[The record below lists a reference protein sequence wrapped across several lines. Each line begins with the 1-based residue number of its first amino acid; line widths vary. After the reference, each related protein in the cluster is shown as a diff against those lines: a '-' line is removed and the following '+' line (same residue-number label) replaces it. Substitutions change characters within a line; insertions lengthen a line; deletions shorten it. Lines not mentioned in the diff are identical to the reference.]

1 MSNRRLTSTEIDTL
15 LDEIVTEDF
24 IINALKEFNLYPD
37 KEKNKDIQSQE
48 NQSNH
53 QNKILEQNS

>member
-37 KEKNKDIQSQE
+37 KEKNKDFQSQE